1 MKTTHPF
8 LHWIMV
14 AAALSIFAFGLA
26 QGNHYILP
34 CADECLT
41 PGTWSVTGNLN
52 TARTG
57 HTATLLS
64 DGTVLVAGGVTD
76 QENGD
81 VLDSAELYDPR
92 TGLWSF
98 TASMSRPRGGHTATL
113 LQDGRVLVA
122 GGVSNQ
128 MIVGTAE
135 IYDPLSGTWSTTADM
150 MVVRSGHTA
159 TLLQDG
165 NVLVAAGFGGDEPS
179 NAAELFDPAT
189 NAWHSTGNLNWSRYW
204 HTATLLQNGKV
215 LVARGSNDDGLGS
228 TLSVPELYDPSSG
241 TWAVVA
247 SLNGSSV
254 FRNASSIDHTATL
267 LPNGSVLVAGGY
279 GGAVVPLEGYAS
291 GAGVGQTLAKSELFD
306 PASETWSTVG
316 SLAVPRYS
324 HTATLLATGDVLIAG
339 GVTATGHYLATQYE
353 VLDQSEVFDTG
364 AALWSNQGNLNF
376 ARLGH
381 TATLLPNGT
390 VLVVGGSV
398 IGPNYSTSVLDS
410 AELFTSEAYH

>member
-1 MKTTHPF
+1 MKATRRFVHC
-8 LHWIMV
+8 IV
-14 AAALSIFAFGLA
+14 GGVALSVFAFGLA

-34 CADECLT
+34 CAGECLT
-41 PGTWSVTGNLN
+41 PGTWSATGNLN
-52 TARTG
+52 TARFG

-64 DGTVLVAGGVTD
+64 DGTVLVAGGDTD
-76 QENGD
+76 QVGD

-98 TASMSRPRGGHTATL
+98 TASMSRPRSGHTATL

-122 GGVSNQ
+122 GGVSNH
-128 MIVGTAE
+128 MTGEIVGTAE
-135 IYDPLSGTWSTTADM
+135 IYDPLSGTWSSTADM
-150 MVVRSGHTA
+150 MAPRWAHTA

-165 NVLVAAGFGGDEPS
+165 NVLVAAGVGVESDAS

-189 NAWHSTGNLNWSRYW
+189 NAWYSTGNLNVSRFS

-215 LVARGSNDDGLGS
+215 LVARGSNDGDLLDS
-228 TLSVPELYDPSSG
+228 LSSAELYDPSSG

-247 SLNGSSV
+247 SLNASSV
-254 FRNASSIDHTATL
+254 DHTATL
-267 LPNGSVLVAGGY
+267 LPDGSVLVAGGY
-279 GGAVVPLEGYAS
+279 TGWVGGGQSLAV
-291 GAGVGQTLAKSELFD
+291 SELFD

-316 SLAVPRYS
+316 SVVVPRYS

-339 GVTATGHYLATQYE
+339 GVTATGHHPERIQYSN
-353 VLDQSEVFDTG
+353 VDQSEVFDTG
-364 AALWSNQGNLNF
+364 AALWSSQGNLNF

-410 AELFTSEAYH
+410 AELFTSDVYH